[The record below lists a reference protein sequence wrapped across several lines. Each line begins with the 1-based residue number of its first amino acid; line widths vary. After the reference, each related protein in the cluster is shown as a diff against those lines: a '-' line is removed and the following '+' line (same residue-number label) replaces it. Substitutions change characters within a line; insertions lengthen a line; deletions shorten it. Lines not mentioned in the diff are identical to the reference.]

1 MSLVVVCICAFSS
14 NYFCLDRLG
23 KAVIL
28 LILFVLSSVGASVA
42 PIMWLCIPARTR
54 LDTFSQQFSKF
65 FKNICTALLQV
76 AVHSTMVS
84 LTSARDCPMPY
95 GNSIVVASSGNAIF
109 PCCAIWQRHACNAFG
124 IAISI
129 VMQQP
134 VLSSASCCCLARHD
148 RRQAPST
155 RTLEVPRCVETC
167 LVLLAVRAQAAYAVG
182 SSQTRVLLAH
192 LNQQAS
198 VCAFTVAHSLLNLT
212 CTGCTWFSFTSS
224 L

>member
-14 NYFCLDRLG
+14 KYFCLDRLG

-28 LILFVLSSVGASVA
+28 LILFVLSSVGASDA

-54 LDTFSQQFSKF
+54 LDTFSQQSSKFSKF

-129 VMQQP
+129 VMQHTLYSG
-134 VLSSASCCCLARHD
+134 VRLLSICSHEGNTSVQGLAD
-148 RRQAPST
+148 RQALHRWLHQRHRCSSIVQPRVQTPSHT
-155 RTLEVPRCVETC
+155 VPDHG
-167 LVLLAVRAQAAYAVG
+167 A
-182 SSQTRVLLAH
+182 
-192 LNQQAS
+192 
-198 VCAFTVAHSLLNLT
+198 
-212 CTGCTWFSFTSS
+212 
-224 L
+224 